1 MGERIYP
8 IVKNSRSHGDSD
20 FVAFN
25 EMDDEF
31 RCLCTFP
38 TNDTFNGI
46 NELDIERIKSLALFG
61 AAVHLLMSGE
71 LDGPVFIPDGL
82 PRWIVDAVRRI
93 RDGATDAADHPG
105 RTTEEAESVV

>member
-20 FVAFN
+20 YVRFS
-25 EMDDEF
+25 EMNDEF
-31 RCLCTFP
+31 GCLCTFP
-38 TNDTFNGI
+38 FNDGE
-46 NELDIERIKSLALFG
+46 ELDIERIKSLALFG
-61 AAVHLLMSGE
+61 AAVHMLMSGE

-93 RDGATDAADHPG
+93 RAGATDAADHPG

>member
-1 MGERIYP
+1 MGETVYQ
-8 IVKNSRSHGDSD
+8 VGSGDSD
-20 FVAFN
+20 FVTFS
-25 EMDDEF
+25 EMDEEF

-38 TNDTFNGI
+38 FNDGE
-46 NELDIERIKSLALFG
+46 ELDIERIKALALLG
-61 AAVHLLMSGE
+61 AATVLILSGE

-93 RDGATDAADHPG
+93 RAGATDAADHPG